1 MNLVPHWDKHK
12 MYSDLS
18 SQTLHGLS
26 GPPPPLSIIT
36 TSTPPPPSFRLI
48 YTLMHHKICFII

>member
-26 GPPPPLSIIT
+26 GSPPPPSVLIPPVPPPPPLI
-36 TSTPPPPSFRLI
+36 
-48 YTLMHHKICFII
+48 

>member
-26 GPPPPLSIIT
+26 GPPPPSVLIPPVH
-36 TSTPPPPSFRLI
+36 PPPPHLGLYI
-48 YTLMHHKICFII
+48 P

>member
-1 MNLVPHWDKHK
+1 MNLVPHWDKHN

-26 GPPPPLSIIT
+26 GPPPPLSINT
-36 TSTPPPPSFRLI
+36 TSTPPPPHLGLYI
-48 YTLMHHKICFII
+48 P